1 MRFSFPHKLPH
12 CEFAAW
18 GQFQVDS
25 VHHKQGDIVIDF
37 VEPTKSQRRP
47 QLSAYKFRIF
57 TIYALIKSSLYGH
70 SYSHS
75 CQRSTQKTHS
85 AGLKMH
91 KM

>member
-37 VEPTKSQRRP
+37 VEPAKSQRRP
-47 QLSAYKFRIF
+47 QLSAYKF
-57 TIYALIKSSLYGH
+57 
-70 SYSHS
+70 
-75 CQRSTQKTHS
+75 
-85 AGLKMH
+85 
-91 KM
+91 